1 MIEAALIARWSLL
14 VVTALMLQ
22 VGIAPEFPVLGVVAN
37 LLLLVAVAGGV
48 VGGAERG
55 AIVGFFC
62 GLLMDL
68 ARGSG
73 ALGLSALA
81 YTLVAAAVG
90 ATMTQVL
97 QMRRLP
103 TMGIV
108 AGGSALGNLLFAV
121 EGQLFGERTLANP
134 RLWTIVVVSALVNG
148 ALSPLVLRVAAW
160 AERRPEEPKVLGA
173 VDV

>member
-1 MIEAALIARWSLL
+1 MIARWSLL
-14 VVTALMLQ
+14 VITALVLQ
-22 VGIAPEFPVLGVVAN
+22 VGMAPEFPVFGVVGN
-37 LLLLVAVAGGV
+37 LLLLVAVSGGVAGGPD
-48 VGGAERG
+48 RG
-55 AIVGFFC
+55 AIVGFCC

-81 YTLVAAAVG
+81 YTLVAAGVG

-108 AGGSALGNLLFAV
+108 AAGSAVGTLLFAV
-121 EGQLFGERTLANP
+121 EGQLFGERTLTNP
-134 RLWTIVVVSALVNG
+134 RLMTIVVVAALVNG
-148 ALSPLVLRVAAW
+148 ALSPLALRFAAW

>member
-1 MIEAALIARWSLL
+1 MIEVVLIARWSLL
-14 VVTALMLQ
+14 VITALVLQ
-22 VGIAPEFPVLGVVAN
+22 VGMAPEFRVFGVVGN
-37 LLLLVAVAGGV
+37 LLLLVAVSGGVAGGPD
-48 VGGAERG
+48 RG
-55 AIVGFFC
+55 AIVGFCC

-81 YTLVAAAVG
+81 YPLVAGGVG

-108 AGGSALGNLLFAV
+108 AAGSAVGTLLFAV
-121 EGQLFGERTLANP
+121 E
-134 RLWTIVVVSALVNG
+134 
-148 ALSPLVLRVAAW
+148 
-160 AERRPEEPKVLGA
+160 
-173 VDV
+173 